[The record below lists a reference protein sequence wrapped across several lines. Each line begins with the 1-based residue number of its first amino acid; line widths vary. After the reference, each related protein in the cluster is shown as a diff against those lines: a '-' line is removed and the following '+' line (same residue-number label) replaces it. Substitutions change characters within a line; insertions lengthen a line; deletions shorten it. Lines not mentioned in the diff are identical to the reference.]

1 MSFHNSA
8 IAAEVAARFHVFNNQ
23 HIKLHKIMKR
33 IFGIAAILL
42 SQQLYA
48 QQQQAP
54 AYPLITH
61 DPYFSVWS
69 ATDNLTAST
78 TRHWTG
84 TEQSLTG
91 FVKVDGVTYR
101 VLGAPGHSYRALA
114 ATADMAPYQVRYT
127 ETAPANGW
135 EDPAFDDATWK
146 TGNAPFEKDR
156 KTSGT
161 PWYTDNVWVRRTFTV
176 DDTNV
181 DNLLLKINHDDNAE
195 VYLNGE
201 RIYSYVGWLN
211 HMQYFPISEA
221 AKKKLRKGTNV
232 LAMHCTNTQGGAYL
246 DGGIVTEE
254 KDKWADKVQ
263 LAEQKNITLEATQT
277 SYDLTCG
284 KVDVKLTFTSPLLLK
299 DLDLMSRP
307 VSYVSYK
314 VKANDGRKHKVE
326 VYFGASSD
334 LAVNTSAQEVTA
346 QQYNSEGL
354 SILKTGSVAQSV
366 LAKKGDDL
374 RIDWGYLYVAV
385 PQSAG
390 ATQYITKEGVAASS
404 FAGKK
409 KNETVDKGTQ
419 LVLNTSVSLG
429 KVDGTEKE
437 QVFLVGYDD
446 LYSIQY
452 FETNLKPWWKKDDS
466 YTIEK
471 ELKKAQDGYAEVIAR
486 CTAFDKEIYEAA
498 KKAGGEKYAKL
509 CVLGYRQSIS
519 AHKLVKSPQGE
530 ILFLSKENFSNG
542 CINTVDVTYPSA
554 PLYLVYNPDLMK
566 GMLNGIFY
574 FSESGKNTQPYAAH
588 DLGTYPL
595 ANGQAYGEGMPV
607 EESGNMIILTAAIA
621 KAEGNANYAKQH
633 WKTLTTW
640 AEYLLKEGF
649 DPANQLCT
657 DDFAG
662 HLARNANL
670 SVKAIVGLGC
680 YAMLADMLGD
690 KATAEKY
697 KTAANEMVPKWM
709 KLAEDG
715 DHYTLAFENKG
726 TWSQKYNL
734 VWDKVLNLGLFPKT
748 VYEKEI
754 KYYLTRQLTYGLPL
768 DSRKKYTKSDW
779 ILWTAA
785 LTDNQADFSALVD
798 PVYKYALETPSR
810 VPLSDWHETADG
822 KMVGFQARSVVGGYF
837 MQVLGNTLKK

>member
-1 MSFHNSA
+1 
-8 IAAEVAARFHVFNNQ
+8 
-23 HIKLHKIMKR
+23 MKR

-69 ATDNLTAST
+69 TTDQLNAST

-91 FVKVDGVTYR
+91 FVKVDGVIYR
-101 VLGAPGHSYRALA
+101 VLGAPGHLYKSLA
-114 ATADMAPYQVRYT
+114 ATADAAPYSVRYT
-127 ETAPANGW
+127 ESKPANGW
-135 EDPAFDDATWK
+135 EDPAFNDADWK
-146 TGNAPFEKDR
+146 TGNAPFEKEQ
-156 KTSGT
+156 KTQGT
-161 PWYTDNVWVRRTFTV
+161 PWFSDDVWVRRTFTV
-176 DDTNV
+176 DDINV
-181 DNLLLKINHDDNAE
+181 DNLLLKINHDDNVE

-201 RIYSYVGWLN
+201 LIYNYVGWLN
-211 HMQYFPISEA
+211 HMSYFPIKEE
-221 AKKKLRKGTNV
+221 AKKKLRKGNNV
-232 LAMHCTNTQGGAYL
+232 LAMHCTNTKGGAYL
-246 DGGIVTEE
+246 DGGIVTEV

-263 LAEQKNITLEATQT
+263 LATQKDVELSATQT
-277 SYDLTCG
+277 AYNFTCG
-284 KVDVKLTFTSPLLLK
+284 KVDVKLTFTSPLLMK
-299 DLDLMSRP
+299 DLDLMARP

-314 VKANDGRKHKVE
+314 VKANDGAKHNVE

-334 LAVNTSAQEVTA
+334 LAVNTSAQEVIA

-354 SILKTGSVAQSV
+354 SILKTGSVAQQV

-385 PQSAG
+385 PQSSNVK
-390 ATQYITKEGVAASS
+390 QYTTKEGIAAGA
-404 FAGKK
+404 FAGKDK
-409 KNETVDKGTQ
+409 IEKVDKGTQ
-419 LVLNTSVSLG
+419 LVLNTTVSLG

-437 QVFLVGYDD
+437 QLFLVGYDD
-446 LYSIQY
+446 IYSIQY
-452 FETNLKPWWKKDDS
+452 FGTNLRPWWKKDDS

-471 ELKKAQDGYAEVIAR
+471 ELKKAQDEYATIIGR
-486 CTAFDKEIYEAA
+486 CNAFDKELYEDA
-498 KKAGGEKYAKL
+498 KKRGGDKYAKL

-530 ILFLSKENFSNG
+530 TLFLSKENFSNG

-554 PLYLVYNPDLMK
+554 PLYLIYNPELMK
-566 GMLNGIFY
+566 GMLTGIFY
-574 FSESGKNTQPYAAH
+574 FSESGKYKEPYAAH

-595 ANGQAYGEGMPV
+595 ANGQTYGEGMPV

-670 SVKAIVGLGC
+670 SVKAIVGLGS
-680 YAMLADMLGD
+680 YALLADMLGE

-697 KTAANEMVPKWM
+697 RNAAKEMVPKWM
-709 KLAEDG
+709 QLADDG

-734 VWDKVLNLGLFPKT
+734 VWDKVLNLDLFPES
-748 VYEKEI
+748 VYQKEI

-768 DSRKKYTKSDW
+768 DSRKNYTKSDW
-779 ILWTAA
+779 IIWTAT
-785 LTDNQADFSALVD
+785 LTDNAADFSAFID
-798 PVYKYALETPSR
+798 PLYKYAQETSSR
-810 VPLSDWHETADG
+810 VPISDWHETADG

-837 MQVLGNTLKK
+837 MPLLSNTIKK

>member
-1 MSFHNSA
+1 
-8 IAAEVAARFHVFNNQ
+8 
-23 HIKLHKIMKR
+23 MKR
-33 IFGIAAILL
+33 IFGIAAVLL

-69 ATDNLTAST
+69 ATDNLNASA

-91 FVKVDGVTYR
+91 FVKVDGVIYR
-101 VLGAPGHSYRALA
+101 VLGAPGHLYKQLA
-114 ATADMAPYQVRYT
+114 ATADAAPYEVRYT
-127 ETAPANGW
+127 ETAPAKGW
-135 EDPAFDDATWK
+135 EDPAFSDADWK
-146 TGNAPFEKDR
+146 TGKAPFEKER
-156 KTSGT
+156 KTAGT
-161 PWYTDNVWVRRTFTV
+161 PWFSDDVWVRRTFNV

-201 RIYSYVGWLN
+201 LIYSYVGWLN
-211 HMQYFPISEA
+211 HMSYFPIKDEVR
-221 AKKKLRKGTNV
+221 KKLRKGTNV
-232 LAMHCTNTQGGAYL
+232 LAMHCTNTRGGAYL
-246 DGGIVTEE
+246 DGGIVTEL
-254 KDKWADKVQ
+254 KDKWADKVK
-263 LAEQKNITLEATQT
+263 LAEQKNVELTATQT
-277 SYDLTCG
+277 AYNFTCG
-284 KVDVKLTFTSPLLLK
+284 KVDVKLTFTSPLLMK

-307 VSYVSYK
+307 VSYISYK
-314 VKANDGRKHKVE
+314 VKANDGSKHKVE

-334 LAVNTSAQEVTA
+334 LAVNTPAQEVTA
-346 QQYNSEGL
+346 QQYSSEGL
-354 SILKTGSVAQSV
+354 SILKTGTVAQPV
-366 LAKKGDDL
+366 LAKRGDDL

-390 ATQYITKEGVAASS
+390 AKQFVTGEGVAVGA
-404 FAGKK
+404 FAGKGK
-409 KNETVDKGTQ
+409 TPTVDKGTQ
-419 LVLNTSVSLG
+419 LVLNTTVSLG

-437 QVFLVGYDD
+437 QVFLLGYDD
-446 LYSIQY
+446 LYAIQY
-452 FETNLKPWWKKDDS
+452 FNTNLRPWWKKDDS

-471 ELKKAQDGYAEVIAR
+471 ELRKSQDEYAAIIGR
-486 CTAFDKEIYEAA
+486 CNAFDKELYEDT

-554 PLYLVYNPDLMK
+554 PLYLIYNPDLMK
-566 GMLNGIFY
+566 GMLTGIFY
-574 FSESGKNTQPYAAH
+574 FSESGKYTQPYAAH

-670 SVKAIVGLGC
+670 SVKAIVGLGS

-697 KTAANEMVPKWM
+697 RKAAKDMVPKWM
-709 KLAEDG
+709 QLADDG

-726 TWSQKYNL
+726 SWSQKYNL
-734 VWDKVLNLGLFPKT
+734 VWDKVLGLDLFPKS
-748 VYEKEI
+748 VYQKEI

-768 DSRKKYTKSDW
+768 DSRKNYTKSDW
-779 ILWTAA
+779 IIWTATLA
-785 LTDNQADFSALVD
+785 DSPADFSAFID
-798 PVYKYALETPSR
+798 PLYKYAQETTSR
-810 VPLSDWHETADG
+810 VPISDWHETEDG

-837 MQVLGNTLKK
+837 MPLLGATIKK